1 MSKESIN
8 DWILVILLAVF
19 AFIGATSAS
28 AKVYE
33 APTKEVVEFTDSTT
47 SDIYKIK
54 DKEYPIYKSKKG
66 RLYIWKISKN
76 TNKPYK
82 YYLPKE
88 VQQQI
93 EENNKLLDKNNK

>member
-1 MSKESIN
+1 MKTFISFMIFV
-8 DWILVILLAVF
+8 LVCAIS
-19 AFIGATSAS
+19 TSA
-28 AKVYE
+28 KIYE
-33 APTKEVVEFTDSTT
+33 APTKQVVEFTDSTT
-47 SDIYKIK
+47 TDIYKIK

-66 RLYIWKISKN
+66 RMYIWKISKN

-93 EENNKLLDKNNK
+93 EENNKLLNNDK